1 MADDSR
7 DPFALWRKMFGEME
21 KGFNAFAN
29 QAMSSPQFSK
39 TMNQASGATVGAQ
52 RQLGHLME
60 RYLLAMNMPSRAQ
73 MVDMAE
79 RLQSIE
85 GHLND
90 IKTLLQQMSA
100 DAAAPPTV
108 IPAPTPDVLKPPRT
122 KRPPAEPK
130 QAEPTRSGAA
140 AKQPSGEDK

>member
-1 MADDSR
+1 MADDSK
-7 DPFALWRKMFGEME
+7 DPFALWRKMMGEME

-39 TMNQASGATVGAQ
+39 TMNQAGGATVGAQ
-52 RQLGHLME
+52 KQLGNLME

-90 IKTLLQQMSA
+90 IKTLLQQMNAMNGMTRDSTA
-100 DAAAPPTV
+100 VAAP
-108 IPAPTPDVLKPPRT
+108 KPPRT
-122 KRPPAEPK
+122 RRPPAPAGEPK
-130 QAEPTRSGAA
+130 QARVES
-140 AKQPSGEDK
+140 KQPSGEKK

>member
-1 MADDSR
+1 MADDSK
-7 DPFALWRKMFGEME
+7 DPFALWRKMMGEME

-52 RQLGHLME
+52 KQLGNLME

-73 MVDMAE
+73 MVDMAD

-90 IKTLLQQMSA
+90 IKTLLQQMNAVNGMTRDSA
-100 DAAAPPTV
+100 AVAS
-108 IPAPTPDVLKPPRT
+108 KPPRT
-122 KRPPAEPK
+122 KRPPPPAAEPK
-130 QAEPTRSGAA
+130 QP
-140 AKQPSGEDK
+140 PGEKK

>member
-1 MADDSR
+1 MADDSK
-7 DPFALWRKMFGEME
+7 DPFALWRKMMGEME
-21 KGFNAFAN
+21 KGFNTFAN

-39 TMNQASGATVGAQ
+39 TMNQAGGATVGAQ
-52 RQLGHLME
+52 KQLGNLME

-90 IKTLLQQMSA
+90 IKSLLQQMSA
-100 DAAAPPTV
+100 VNGMTRDSAAA
-108 IPAPTPDVLKPPRT
+108 ASKPPRT
-122 KRPPAEPK
+122 KRPP
-130 QAEPTRSGAA
+130 
-140 AKQPSGEDK
+140 QPAGDTKRPPGEKK

>member
-1 MADDSR
+1 MADDSK
-7 DPFALWRKMFGEME
+7 DPFALWRKMIGEME

-39 TMNQASGATVGAQ
+39 TMNQAGGATVGAQ
-52 RQLGHLME
+52 RQLGNLME

-90 IKTLLQQMSA
+90 IKALLEQMNAVNGMTRDSA
-100 DAAAPPTV
+100 AAAP
-108 IPAPTPDVLKPPRT
+108 KPPRT
-122 KRPPAEPK
+122 KRPPQPAGEPK
-130 QAEPTRSGAA
+130 QPRVEP
-140 AKQPSGEDK
+140 KQPPGEKK

>member
-1 MADDSR
+1 MADDSK
-7 DPFALWRKMFGEME
+7 DPFALWRKMMGEME

-52 RQLGHLME
+52 KQLGNLME
-60 RYLLAMNMPSRAQ
+60 RYLLTMNMPSRAQ

-90 IKTLLQQMSA
+90 IKTLLQQMNAVNGMTRDSA
-100 DAAAPPTV
+100 AVAS
-108 IPAPTPDVLKPPRT
+108 KPPRT
-122 KRPPAEPK
+122 KRPPQPAGEPK
-130 QAEPTRSGAA
+130 QP
-140 AKQPSGEDK
+140 PGEKK